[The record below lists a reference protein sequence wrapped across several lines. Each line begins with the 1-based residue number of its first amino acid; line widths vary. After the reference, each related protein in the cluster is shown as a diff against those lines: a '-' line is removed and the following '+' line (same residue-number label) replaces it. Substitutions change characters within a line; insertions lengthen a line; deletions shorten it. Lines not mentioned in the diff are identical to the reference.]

1 VLAGCLVSGLMV
13 GPVWGLSWEVSTLT
27 EGGEGRCPSRLLT
40 HPSPSMGQVLA
51 LTSLQAARI
60 QMEVSLGFDIVFAA
74 LGVGLP
80 LLLLIAEYKANRAG
94 DTTWMA
100 LARAGPFALPLVQ
113 DLRTRTLPRAVRPV
127 THTVLAF
134 AAVAID
140 ASADPALDAAIRAI
154 PGWEG
159 SDLVVEPI
167 AEGRTN
173 RNFRVTIGGESYFL
187 RLSDEQTS
195 LLGIDRDTERA
206 SIRAAAE
213 AGHAPEVVEYL
224 PALRCLVTR
233 WVDAD
238 PLAEGDL
245 ERDEVLAPAVEA
257 VRAIHA
263 GPRLDWAF
271 DPFRIVEDYS
281 RIAEERGVAVPDDF
295 DPAHAMAAR
304 IEGAFALDSMPA
316 RPCHND
322 LLEANFLL
330 RDGHVWIVDH
340 EYAGM
345 GDPFFD
351 LGNLSINNALSDAA
365 QERLLVFY
373 FGDVT
378 DSHRSRLK
386 LMRIMSDFR
395 EAMWGVVQ
403 QGLSTLDIDYAEYAQ
418 KHFDRLST
426 TMADERFEDWLDTAR
441 GSLRA

>member
-1 VLAGCLVSGLMV
+1 M
-13 GPVWGLSWEVSTLT
+13 
-27 EGGEGRCPSRLLT
+27 
-40 HPSPSMGQVLA
+40 
-51 LTSLQAARI
+51 
-60 QMEVSLGFDIVFAA
+60 
-74 LGVGLP
+74 
-80 LLLLIAEYKANRAG
+80 
-94 DTTWMA
+94 
-100 LARAGPFALPLVQ
+100 
-113 DLRTRTLPRAVRPV
+113 
-127 THTVLAF
+127 LAF

-154 PGWEG
+154 PGWAG
-159 SDLVVEPI
+159 SELVVESI

-173 RNFRVTIGGESYFL
+173 RNFRVTSGDESFFL

-195 LLGIDRDTERA
+195 LLGIDRDAEQA
-206 SIRAAAE
+206 SIRAAAD

-224 PALRCLVTR
+224 PELGCLVTR
-233 WVDAD
+233 WINAA

-245 ERDEVLAPAVEA
+245 ERDEVLEPAIRA
-257 VRAIHA
+257 IKAIHA
-263 GPRLDWAF
+263 GPRLDWTF
-271 DPFRIVEDYS
+271 DPFRVVEDYR
-281 RIAEERGVAVPDDF
+281 RIAEERDVVVPGAY
-295 DPAHAMAAR
+295 DPAHAMSAR
-304 IEGAFALDSMPA
+304 IEEAFARDPMPT

-351 LGNLSINNALSDAA
+351 LGNLSINNALSDDA
-365 QERLLVFY
+365 QERVLARY

-378 DSHRSRLK
+378 DAHRARLR

-403 QGLSTLDIDYAEYAQ
+403 QGLSTLDIDYVAYAQ

-426 TMADERFEDWLDTAR
+426 TMADPRFEDWLDAA
-441 GSLRA
+441 GG